1 MKNLTICLEGLHL
14 DMLIG
19 IEEIDRE
26 QTVPITVTLRID
38 VEYPNKDFQDDIHN
52 VINYG
57 HIRAGVIDIATQT
70 HLNLLETFSEKV
82 IAFCFSYK
90 QVRKVDLKILKPEI
104 FDDVDGAGIQMIR
117 ERV

>member
-1 MKNLTICLEGLHL
+1 MKNLTICLEGLHI

-19 IEEIDRE
+19 IEEIDKE
-26 QTVPITVTLRID
+26 KTVPIIITLKVD
-38 VEYPNKDFQDDIHN
+38 VEYPNKDFQDDIDN

-57 HIRAGVIDIATQT
+57 HIRAGVIDIASQS
-70 HLNLLETFSEKV
+70 HLNLLETFSEK
-82 IAFCFSYK
+82 IIDFCFSYK
-90 QVRKVDLKILKPEI
+90 QVRKVDLKILKPAI